1 MQHPRSLSRRD
12 TLRRLAALAAVGGA
26 FDGVTAGGRA
36 GAPQIMT
43 VQGPIPAGRL
53 GVALPHEHVMST
65 FGEEPRYE
73 PGYDEGLLLGQVV
86 PILKGVKALGCRALF
101 DCTAAYFGRDVRL
114 LRKVS
119 EQTGLHIVTNTGY
132 YGAANDRYV
141 PPHAFEETAEQL
153 AGRWVK
159 EWKEG
164 IDGTGIRPGFVK
176 LAVDAG
182 PLSEIDAKLLRAGA
196 LTHLATGL
204 TLAVHTANNPQA
216 VKEQLTILK
225 RTGVHPSAWVWV
237 HAHQVAL
244 PEDVLDAA
252 GQGAW
257 ISFDGV
263 RVGEEGESGQPGTIL
278 KHLVLLKEMKKRGLL
293 GQVLL
298 SHDGNS
304 FSAGK
309 DTVRPCD
316 ALFTTLL
323 PTLEADGFSRREI
336 DGLVKNNPQEAFGI
350 RVRKR

>member
-1 MQHPRSLSRRD
+1 MQYPGRLTRRE
-12 TLRRLAALAAVGGA
+12 TLRRLATLAAIGSALDGA
-26 FDGVTAGGRA
+26 VAEVRASTA
-36 GAPQIMT
+36 QIMT
-43 VQGPIPAGRL
+43 VKGPIPAGRL

-73 PGYDEGLLLGQVV
+73 PGYDEGQLLGQVV
-86 PILKGVKALGCRALF
+86 PILKKVKDLGCRALF

-119 EQTGLHIVTNTGY
+119 EQTGLHIITNTGY
-132 YGAANDRYV
+132 YGAADDRYV

-153 AGRWVK
+153 AGRWVQ

-182 PLSEIDAKLLRAGA
+182 PLSDIDAKLLRAGA

-216 VKEQLTILK
+216 VQEQLAILK

-244 PEDVLDAA
+244 PEDVLAAA
-252 GQGAW
+252 GEGAW

-263 RVGEEGESGQPGTIL
+263 RVGEAGENGQPGTIL
-278 KHLVLLKEMKKRGLL
+278 KHLVLLKEMQKRGLL

-304 FSAGK
+304 FSVGK

-336 DGLVKNNPQEAFGI
+336 DGLVKTNPQEAFAVRI
-350 RVRKR
+350 RKR

>member
-1 MQHPRSLSRRD
+1 MKYTGSLSRREALR
-12 TLRRLAALAAVGGA
+12 TLAVLTAASWPAGNGIAAKPADKREIVTVRGA
-26 FDGVTAGGRA
+26 
-36 GAPQIMT
+36 
-43 VQGPIPAGRL
+43 IPAGRL
-53 GVALPHEHVMST
+53 GVALPHEHVMSA
-65 FGEEPRYE
+65 FGEESRYE
-73 PGYDEGLLLGQVV
+73 PAYDEQKLLEQVL
-86 PILKGVKALGCRALF
+86 PYLKKVKSLGCRALF

-114 LRKVS
+114 LQKIS
-119 EQTGLHIVTNTGY
+119 EQTGLHIITNTGY

-141 PPHAFEETAEQL
+141 PPHAFEETAAQL

-182 PLSEIDAKLLRAGA
+182 PLSDIDAKLLRAGA

-216 VKEQLTILK
+216 VQEQLAILK

-244 PEDVLDAA
+244 PEDVLAAA
-252 GQGAW
+252 GEGAW

-263 RVGEEGESGQPGTIL
+263 RVGEAGENGQPGTIL
-278 KHLVLLKEMKKRGLL
+278 KHLVLLKEMQKRGLL

-304 FSAGK
+304 FSVGK

-336 DGLVKNNPQEAFGI
+336 DGLVKTNPQEAFAVRI
-350 RVRKR
+350 RKR